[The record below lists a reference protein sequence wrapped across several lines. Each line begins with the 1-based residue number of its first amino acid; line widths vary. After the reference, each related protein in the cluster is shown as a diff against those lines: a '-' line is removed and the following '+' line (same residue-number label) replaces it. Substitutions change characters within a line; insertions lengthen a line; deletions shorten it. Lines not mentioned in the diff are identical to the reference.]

1 MTNRINV
8 HLLASQTSPDELAGK
23 TVVVI
28 DVLRATT
35 TITYALASGAK
46 TVIPCLTVEDAW
58 RIAGR
63 EKEPVLLG
71 GERGGLP
78 IDGFDLA
85 NSPSEYTM
93 ERIKGQCIVFT
104 TTNGTKA
111 MMQCRLSK
119 RTLIGAFANLSALAT
134 DLEEASETELLCA
147 GTRGEIARE
156 DVLLAGA
163 IVQRITGKRP
173 GHFTMNDQA
182 AIAADAWGGLD
193 LHASD
198 SGKLASILRETRG
211 GRRLLEIGLERDIE
225 MAARIDQVSV
235 VPELDPQ
242 SRRIRRARQRKLDT

>member
-8 HLLASQTSPDELAGK
+8 HLLASQTSPDELADK

-46 TVIPCLTVEDAW
+46 EVIPCLTVEDAR
-58 RIAGR
+58 RIAQR
-63 EKEPVLLG
+63 EQQPVLLG

-85 NSPSEYTM
+85 NSPSEYTK
-93 ERIKGQCIVFT
+93 ERVEGRCIVFT

-111 MMQCRLSK
+111 MMQCRLAQ
-119 RTLIGAFANLSALAT
+119 RTLIAAFANLSALAV
-134 DLEEASETELLCA
+134 DLEGASEAELLCA
-147 GTRGEIARE
+147 GTRGEITRE

-163 IVQRITGKRP
+163 IVQRVIGQRP
-173 GHFTMNDQA
+173 GQIAMNDQA
-182 AIAADAWGGLD
+182 AIAADAWSSLD
-193 LHASD
+193 IQSHD
-198 SGKLASILRETRG
+198 PGKLATVLRETRG
-211 GRRLLEIGLERDIE
+211 GRRLLEIGLDRDIE
-225 MAARIDQVSV
+225 IAARIDQVAV

-242 SRRIRRARQRKLDT
+242 SRRIRLDGP

>member
-1 MTNRINV
+1 MTDRINV
-8 HLLASQTSPDELAGK
+8 HFLASQTSPDELAGK

-35 TITYALASGAK
+35 TIAYALASGAK
-46 TVIPCLTVEDAW
+46 AVIPCLTIEDAW
-58 RIAGR
+58 EIARR

-78 IDGFDLA
+78 IDGFHLA
-85 NSPSEYTM
+85 NSPSDYAS

-111 MMQCRLSK
+111 MMQCRLAE

-134 DLEEASETELLCA
+134 ALEEASETELLCA
-147 GTRGEIARE
+147 GTRGEITRE

-163 IVQRITGKRP
+163 IVERLAGHCP
-173 GHFTMNDQA
+173 GRFVLNDQA
-182 AIAADAWGGLD
+182 AIAADAWSGLN
-193 LHASD
+193 LETSD
-198 SGKLASILRETRG
+198 SGNLAAILCETRG
-211 GRRLLEIGLERDIE
+211 GRRLLEIGLGRDVEI
-225 MAARIDQVSV
+225 AARIDRLTV

-242 SRRIRRARQRKLDT
+242 TRRIRLHG